1 MTAPSGD
8 AGSNQQP
15 QLSDKLERTSPSTA
29 LNVHSE
35 TNSELDNADIPQR
48 KESSSEEKDD
58 DEISTVLECSP
69 CRRYEKGKEK
79 VSIFYSD
86 FTVHFKNPIFRPISL
101 VIAWRCSYLNYV
113 LLALFLLVF
122 VLAAIT
128 LSLIVGRYRKYHNE

>member
-79 VSIFYSD
+79 VSFSLS
-86 FTVHFKNPIFRPISL
+86 TSQSISQ
-101 VIAWRCSYLNYV
+101 ITYL
-113 LLALFLLVF
+113 AQ
-122 VLAAIT
+122 
-128 LSLIVGRYRKYHNE
+128 YH